1 MSDNEWQDDDSD
13 VGCEDAGCRCGCEDA
28 KTNAFPLPEMPTE
41 QSQADKGIAHP
52 LVSCSKC
59 DTDWRSHATNSLCP
73 KCGVR
78 VGTRMLLDKEQLKG
92 LFGAV
97 DQLKLIG
104 LSFTQP
110 QMPFEFGKFTVL
122 LREHAP
128 WYDRGNRK
136 LIQACHRDLCVYGG
150 AGLKAKL
157 GIAFF
162 ENAYRWASDT
172 KETFCREPD
181 Y

>member
-1 MSDNEWQDDDSD
+1 MSDNEWQEDDSD
-13 VGCEDAGCRCGCEDA
+13 LEFDDTGCRCGCEDA
-28 KTNAFPLPEMPTE
+28 KANAFPAPEMPTE
-41 QSQADKGIAHP
+41 ESQADKGIAHP

-59 DTDWRSHATNSLCP
+59 DTDWRSHTTNSLCP

-78 VGTRMLLDKEQLKG
+78 VGERMLLDKEQLKG
-92 LFGAV
+92 LFEAV

-110 QMPFEFGKFTVL
+110 QMSFEFGKFSVL

-136 LIQACHRDLCVYGG
+136 LIQACHRYICIGC
-150 AGLKAKL
+150 AGLKANL
-157 GIAFF
+157 AIAFF